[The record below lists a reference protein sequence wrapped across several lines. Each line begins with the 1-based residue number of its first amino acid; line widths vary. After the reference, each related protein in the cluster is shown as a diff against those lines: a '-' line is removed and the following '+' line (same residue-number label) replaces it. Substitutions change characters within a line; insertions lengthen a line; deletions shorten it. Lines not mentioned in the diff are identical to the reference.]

1 MLKLNRA
8 GVTISTLA
16 VAAAL
21 GGCANFGS
29 ANHVNGFVGKIDK
42 TNIGVATRAQMALE
56 KGDHATAVSLAER
69 AVENSPT
76 DAGFRRL
83 LGNAYLAAG
92 RFASAEAA
100 YKDALSLMPGQPGVA
115 LKVVLA
121 QLAQGKAEQALA
133 TLDASRDQIDAAD
146 AGLAMALAG
155 QPGNAV
161 MTLDEAARQP
171 GADGRVRQNL
181 ALAHAL
187 AGDWT
192 AARTIA
198 AQDVPGDQLDAR
210 IAEWMN
216 FTKAGSAGQKV
227 ASLIGVSPAAADPGQ
242 PVRLA
247 LDAKALPRFAQAAPT
262 AQPAVVPPAAPVE
275 VAAADPV
282 PQPSFPAP
290 AADPLPAA
298 VADAAAEL
306 PSSAP
311 VAAPAEPALAE
322 MVDSIRR
329 EPVKASGALPK
340 VSELRRTAAIRF
352 GKSGVVVQLGAYA
365 SPKGVQSGW
374 SNVSR
379 RHAALRS
386 YVPASARFAGRKGT
400 VYRLSVK
407 GFATDR
413 EARLLCEQLKRSGAA
428 CFVRSQAGD
437 SPVRFVSR

>member
-8 GVTISTLA
+8 GVTISALA
-16 VAAAL
+16 LAAAL
-21 GGCANFGS
+21 SGCANFGKGGER
-29 ANHVNGFVGKIDK
+29 VNGFAGTVDK
-42 TNIGVATRAQMALE
+42 SNIGVAMRAQMALE
-56 KGDHATAVSLAER
+56 KGDHSAAVSLAER
-69 AVENSPT
+69 AVENSPA

-83 LGNAYLAAG
+83 LANAYLAAG
-92 RFASAEAA
+92 RFGSAEAA

-121 QLAQGKAEQALA
+121 QLAQGKADEALA
-133 TLDASRDQIDAAD
+133 TLDRYRGEIDPAD

-155 QPGNAV
+155 QSGNAV
-161 MTLDEAARQP
+161 ITLDEAARQP

-198 AQDVPGDQLDAR
+198 AQDVPADQLDSR

-216 FTKAGSAGQKV
+216 LSKAGSAGQKV
-227 ASLIGVSPAAADPGQ
+227 ASLIGVAPAASDPGQ

-247 LDAKALPRFAQAAPT
+247 LKSKDLPRYAQAASP
-262 AQPAVVPPAAPVE
+262 PPAMASPMAEAPVQMAAAE
-275 VAAADPV
+275 PAPQAFVAPAADPV
-282 PQPSFPAP
+282 PAPVMEAQSQAAP
-290 AADPLPAA
+290 AA
-298 VADAAAEL
+298 
-306 PSSAP
+306 
-311 VAAPAEPALAE
+311 AAPEPALAE
-322 MVDSIRR
+322 MVDAIRR
-329 EPVKASGALPK
+329 EPVKTSGALPR

-379 RHAALRS
+379 RHAALKR
-386 YVPASARFAGRKGT
+386 YVPASARFAGPRGT
-400 VYRLSVK
+400 VYRLSIK
-407 GFATDR
+407 GFETDR
-413 EARLLCEQLKRSGAA
+413 EARLLCEGLKKSGLS
-428 CFVRSQAGD
+428 CFVRNQAGD
-437 SPVRFVSR
+437 APVRFASR